1 MQEDI
6 DTVVAEI
13 ISIVV
18 KVPATVVATS
28 PTEDIEEIIMLPTVL
43 IVRHVFLVLHKAVAL
58 LDVKLLKVLQ
68 VVVMDKVVVFPIL
81 LVVTIML
88 PVLSGDGTTILL
100 VVLGDIQVK
109 AVADLLVILH
119 IMWTSTTKAKKILTM
134 DMMSSIMP
142 REKNSVTMWDK
153 NSITR
158 TDRQNIKSN
167 TRQKLENRK
176 KSKLW
181 MLIGLMSLESDIR
194 HQRRRNRTNWIMAL

>member
-1 MQEDI
+1 MNGRLPDILVVAAQEDM
-6 DTVVAEI
+6 DVVVAEI

-109 AVADLLVILH
+109 AMADLLVILH

-194 HQRRRNRTNWIMAL
+194 H